1 MVGMAMPTDHGRG
14 LELVEATG
22 MTTVARRGVMTLML
36 ERVVRG
42 LAVGAALTVVRV
54 AAQVEEGVGAA
65 AQALTWLPAAKRRG
79 RVHGRRTRRRK
90 STGIV

>member
-65 AQALTWLPAAKRRG
+65 PQALPWRPAVETRGQVRR
-79 RVHGRRTRRRK
+79 RRTRQRQ
-90 STGIV
+90 STEIV